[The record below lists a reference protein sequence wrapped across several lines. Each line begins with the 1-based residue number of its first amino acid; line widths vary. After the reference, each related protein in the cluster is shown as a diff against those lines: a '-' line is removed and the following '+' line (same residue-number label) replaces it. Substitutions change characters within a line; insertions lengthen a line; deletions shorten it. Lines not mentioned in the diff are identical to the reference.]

1 MTRIQF
7 GWSVPNGPRK
17 GMSRNSYMQSVQKGF
32 ELIKGHFDSTNRTDA
47 AIH

>member
-17 GMSRNSYMQSVQKGF
+17 GMSRNTYMQSVQKGF
-32 ELIKGHFDSTNRTDA
+32 ELINRMPLSA
-47 AIH
+47 PLLN